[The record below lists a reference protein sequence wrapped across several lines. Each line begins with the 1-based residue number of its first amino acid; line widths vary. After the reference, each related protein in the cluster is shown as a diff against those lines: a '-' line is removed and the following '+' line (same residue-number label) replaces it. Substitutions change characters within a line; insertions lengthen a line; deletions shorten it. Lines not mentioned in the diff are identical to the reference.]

1 MSCSALCRCHHYAL
15 PLPPPPLRL
24 RVTGLWVPPF
34 RSFDSSLLG
43 ALPSRS
49 HIWPDLARNALSRFF
64 LFYLTDWYSALVR
77 LLPSNFSP
85 FHFRFSWFLLSDD
98 LPVYDFLWWSL
109 SFRVGTVCSV
119 VFIYLVVFLL
129 LRGVWLTQIKFV
141 HKFRIFLLFLASAYL
156 SFTCSF
162 DFFCF
167 ND

>member
-1 MSCSALCRCHHYAL
+1 MRRGLDRRIRWQAVSIAFPRSILYTSKKASPPNRNAQCQCRAVLSVACHHYAL

-98 LPVYDFLWWSL
+98 LPVYDFLW
-109 SFRVGTVCSV
+109 
-119 VFIYLVVFLL
+119 
-129 LRGVWLTQIKFV
+129 
-141 HKFRIFLLFLASAYL
+141 
-156 SFTCSF
+156 
-162 DFFCF
+162 
-167 ND
+167 